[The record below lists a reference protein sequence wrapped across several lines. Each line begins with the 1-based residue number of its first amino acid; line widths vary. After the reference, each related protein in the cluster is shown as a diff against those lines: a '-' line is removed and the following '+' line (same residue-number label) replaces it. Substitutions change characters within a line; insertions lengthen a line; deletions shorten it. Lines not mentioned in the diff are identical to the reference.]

1 MEKLLKFLYKED
13 VIISRETL
21 SYSEFLRR
29 YSSYTPECIGWS
41 TCITCYTNETT
52 VLLVSGK
59 YEEQIKSLL
68 SYGTGAEGVV
78 TNQKGETVNDA
89 LRRFGKILSFVVI
102 MSYFYK
108 DEGREPVKESTKVKI
123 IKIN

>member
-1 MEKLLKFLYKED
+1 MEKLLKFLHKED

-29 YSSYTPECIGWS
+29 YSSYTPKCIGWS
-41 TCITCYTNETT
+41 TCVSCYTDETT

-59 YEEQIKSLL
+59 EEQIKSSLD
-68 SYGTGAEGVV
+68 YGTGTEGVV

-89 LRRFGKILSFVVI
+89 LQRFGEVPSFVLI

-108 DEGREPVKESTKVKI
+108 DEGTEPVKESTKVKI